1 MSEEERKREEQK
13 KKEQEEKGYK
23 VNVKKKVDDSYK
35 EAVKKEKGKQEK
47 KVSEE
52 SEEESAKGEAEEG
65 QELPEVN
72 FPMFISSLGMQAM
85 MSLGEVE
92 NPMTKKKE
100 VNLEQAKYFVDILKM
115 LKDKTEG
122 NLNSEEQ
129 KVVDDLI
136 YQLQMKYVEKSKE

>member
-1 MSEEERKREEQK
+1 MSEEEKKQEQQ
-13 KKEQEEKGYK
+13 EQEEKGYK
-23 VNVKKKVDDSYK
+23 VNVKKKVDSSYK
-35 EAVKKEKGKQEK
+35 EAVKKEKEKQEK

-52 SEEESAKGEAEEG
+52 SEGETSEG
-65 QELPEVN
+65 GTGKKQEIPEVN

-100 VNLEQAKYFVDILKM
+100 VNLEQAKYFVDTLKI

-122 NLNSEEQ
+122 NLNSDEQ
-129 KVVDDLI
+129 KVLDDLI
-136 YQLQMKYVEKSKE
+136 YQLQMKYVEKTKE